1 MFCDRLIQN
10 IEDKNSALCVGLDP
24 HLDLIPD
31 FLKKDATSIVAIEEY
46 LSAIVDA
53 VAPHCAIVKPN
64 TAFFEV
70 FGSDGWR
77 ALENIC
83 IQAKQK
89 GLLVLADAKRGD
101 IGSTAARYAS
111 AFLSA
116 DAPYDALT
124 VNPFMGSDTIIPFVD
139 QCAESGKGIFV
150 LVKTSNPGSGEFMDQ
165 PVGDSLLHEE
175 VARMVARLG
184 TGLVGDSEF
193 SSIGAVVGASYPDDM
208 RILRSEMPA
217 QIFLVPG
224 LGAQGGTAEDVQPA
238 FYNTGK
244 GAIINA
250 SRSVIFAG
258 NDLDFDEKAAQAA
271 EATKEA
277 INHVRFANGT

>member
-1 MFCDRLIQN
+1 
-10 IEDKNSALCVGLDP
+10 
-24 HLDLIPD
+24 
-31 FLKKDATSIVAIEEY
+31 
-46 LSAIVDA
+46 
-53 VAPHCAIVKPN
+53 
-64 TAFFEV
+64 
-70 FGSDGWR
+70 
-77 ALENIC
+77 
-83 IQAKQK
+83 
-89 GLLVLADAKRGD
+89 
-101 IGSTAARYAS
+101 
-111 AFLSA
+111 
-116 DAPYDALT
+116 
-124 VNPFMGSDTIIPFVD
+124 
-139 QCAESGKGIFV
+139 
-150 LVKTSNPGSGEFMDQ
+150 
-165 PVGDSLLHEE
+165 
-175 VARMVARLG
+175 
-184 TGLVGDSEF
+184 
-193 SSIGAVVGASYPDDM
+193 M